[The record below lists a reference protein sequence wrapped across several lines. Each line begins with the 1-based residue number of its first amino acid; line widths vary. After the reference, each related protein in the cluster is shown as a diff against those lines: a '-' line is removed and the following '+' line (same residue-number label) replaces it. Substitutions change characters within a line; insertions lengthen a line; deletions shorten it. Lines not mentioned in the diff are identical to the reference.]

1 MKILLLDNYDSFTFN
16 LAHYLEPM
24 CDQVVVKRNDEI
36 NLQEIAGFDKIV
48 LSPGPGLPKDAGIM
62 VELLNTYVG
71 KKPILGVCLGMQ
83 AIAEHFG
90 GELYNQKVVRHG
102 ITTEI
107 KTFPENKLFQNM
119 PSRIT
124 VGLYHSWAV
133 RHLPKEINA
142 TAISAEKVI
151 MALEHKTLP
160 IYGVQF
166 HPESILTEYGKEML
180 LNFVSFG

>member
-1 MKILLLDNYDSFTFN
+1 
-16 LAHYLEPM
+16 M
-24 CDQVVVKRNDEI
+24 CDQVVVKRNDEM
-36 NLQEIAGFDKIV
+36 NLQEIADFDKIV
-48 LSPGPGLPKDAGIM
+48 LSPGPGLPKDAGNM
-62 VELLNTYVG
+62 PELLNMYIG

-107 KTFPENKLFQNM
+107 KSFPENTLFQNL

-133 RHLPKEINA
+133 RHLPEEIKV
-142 TAISAEKVI
+142 TAMSSENVI
-151 MALEHKTLP
+151 MAIEHKTLP

-166 HPESILTEYGKEML
+166 HPESILTEYGREVLM
-180 LNFVSFG
+180 NFVM